1 MGIFGGCMRNSM
13 FNVTYKRHQNVKI
26 LAFGTFHSLAKL
38 SVDICARVY
47 VRACKCVRENV
58 CVCMWKIHELSN
70 AKAQR
75 HIFALQLTCRLAHTH
90 TYVDS
95 NQQPKPKG
103 MWWKFYAFYHI
114 YRIVM
119 NDNNNDDDGKVNAL
133 DSMLLF
139 LFKNPIFKTYRSQNR
154 TKARHHEIASSSS
167 HERVWIPYIHQYITY
182 IGLRYLGEWT
192 RKSHHQVHR

>member
-1 MGIFGGCMRNSM
+1 MLAHDCLLCVDVKLEYIYCVTLKLIYHFRLCRIAFVYVSTMNAMFSYGIFGGCMRNSM

-38 SVDICARVY
+38 SVDIYARVY

-75 HIFALQLTCRLAHTH
+75 HIFALQLTCRLAQTH

-95 NQQPKPKG
+95 NQQPKTKRHVMKILCILP
-103 MWWKFYAFYHI
+103 YI
-114 YRIVM
+114 SYR
-119 NDNNNDDDGKVNAL
+119 
-133 DSMLLF
+133 
-139 LFKNPIFKTYRSQNR
+139 
-154 TKARHHEIASSSS
+154 
-167 HERVWIPYIHQYITY
+167 HERQ
-182 IGLRYLGEWT
+182 
-192 RKSHHQVHR
+192 QQ